1 MKQSR
6 EVKKYAQA
14 VFAIADKSGQ
24 LSDTTQRLNILLNI
38 YASSP
43 EFRMFLQS
51 RRIAPADKLKILQK
65 VLMDILSD
73 LELDLLNHL
82 LEEGQIHLLEDVI
95 KRLSFIA
102 EATKTTLKVCV
113 STAEQMHPE
122 ELSDVI
128 QNIEQKLG
136 RKVDVD
142 VQVAPEIM
150 GGIKFRIGNT
160 IVDGSIATRL
170 RKLES
175 SLYQG

>member
-14 VFAIADKSGQ
+14 IFSAADKTDQ
-24 LSDTTQRLNILLNI
+24 LSDTIQRLDILLNI

-82 LEEGQIHLLEDVI
+82 LQEGQIHLLEDVI
-95 KRLSFIA
+95 KRFSFIA
-102 EATKTTLKVCV
+102 ESAKTTLKVRV
-113 STAEQMHPE
+113 STAEQMNSE
-122 ELSDVI
+122 ELSDVV
-128 QNIEQKLG
+128 QSIEQKLG
-136 RKVDVD
+136 RTVDVD
-142 VQVAPEIM
+142 ALVDPEIL
-150 GGIKFRIGNT
+150 GGVKFRIGNT

-175 SLYQG
+175 SLYRG

>member
-14 VFAIADKSGQ
+14 VFAIADKSCQ
-24 LSDTTQRLNILLNI
+24 LSDTIQRLVILLNI

-43 EFRMFLQS
+43 EFRLFLQS
-51 RRIAPADKLKILQK
+51 RRIAPAEKLKILQK
-65 VLMDILSD
+65 VFIDILSD
-73 LELDLLNHL
+73 LELDLLHY
-82 LEEGQIHLLEDVI
+82 LLEDGHINLLEAVF
-95 KRLSFIA
+95 KRLSFIVQSA
-102 EATKTTLKVCV
+102 KTTLKVRV
-113 STAEQMHPE
+113 STAEQMNSE
-122 ELSDVI
+122 ELSDII

-142 VQVAPEIM
+142 ALVDPEIL
-150 GGIKFRIGNT
+150 GGVKFRIGNT

-175 SLYQG
+175 SLYKD

>member
-6 EVKKYAQA
+6 EVKQYAQA
-14 VFAIADKSGQ
+14 VFAVADKTDQ
-24 LSDTTQRLNILLNI
+24 FSDTIQRLDILLNI

-73 LELDLLNHL
+73 LEFDLLHHL
-82 LEEGQIHLLEDVI
+82 LENGHIHLLEAVF

-102 EATKTTLKVCV
+102 ESVKTSLKVSI
-113 STAEQMHPE
+113 STAEHMNPK

-128 QNIEQKLG
+128 QKI
-136 RKVDVD
+136 
-142 VQVAPEIM
+142 
-150 GGIKFRIGNT
+150 
-160 IVDGSIATRL
+160 
-170 RKLES
+170 
-175 SLYQG
+175 

>member
-14 VFAIADKSGQ
+14 VFAVADKTDQ
-24 LSDTTQRLNILLNI
+24 LSDTIRRLDILLNI

-43 EFRMFLQS
+43 EFRLFLQS
-51 RRIAPADKLKILQK
+51 RRISPAEKMKILKK
-65 VLMDILSD
+65 VFMDILFD
-73 LELDLLNHL
+73 LELDLLHRL
-82 LEEGQIHLLEDVI
+82 LEDGHIHLLAAVC

-102 EATKTTLKVCV
+102 ESAKTTLKVRV
-113 STAEQMHPE
+113 STAKQMSPE
-122 ELSDVI
+122 ELSDII

-142 VQVAPEIM
+142 ALVDPEII
-150 GGIKFRIGNT
+150 GGVKFRIGNT

>member
-14 VFAIADKSGQ
+14 VFAVADKSGQ
-24 LSDTTQRLNILLNI
+24 LSETIQRLDILLNI
-38 YASSP
+38 YTSSA
-43 EFRMFLQS
+43 EFRLFLQS
-51 RRIAPADKLKILQK
+51 RRIAPAEKLKILKK
-65 VLMDILSD
+65 VFMDILSD
-73 LELDLLNHL
+73 LELDLLYHL
-82 LEEGQIHLLEDVI
+82 LEDGHIHLLEAVF

-102 EATKTTLKVCV
+102 ESAKTTLMVRV
-113 STAEQMHPE
+113 STAKQLSPE
-122 ELSDVI
+122 ELSDII
-128 QNIEQKLG
+128 QKIEQKLG

-142 VQVAPEIM
+142 ALVDPKII
-150 GGIKFRIGNT
+150 GGVKFRIGNT